1 MTNLVTLFDTSK
13 PFPYFFETRA
23 QIVCIIIA
31 DKTVVCVGVG
41 APWGALRDI
50 NKIKGSGFL
59 LWSLLNSVSL
69 QRLYRLTTNR
79 RIMYEQ

>member
-31 DKTVVCVGVG
+31 DKTWS
-41 APWGALRDI
+41 ALEWGAMGRI
-50 NKIKGSGFL
+50 
-59 LWSLLNSVSL
+59 
-69 QRLYRLTTNR
+69 QRY
-79 RIMYEQ
+79 

>member
-31 DKTVVCVGVG
+31 GKTIVCVGAGGHG
-41 APWGALRDI
+41 ATSEILK
-50 NKIKGSGFL
+50 NK
-59 LWSLLNSVSL
+59 
-69 QRLYRLTTNR
+69 R
-79 RIMYEQ
+79 

>member
-31 DKTVVCVGVG
+31 GKTIVCIGVG
-41 APWGALRDI
+41 AMG
-50 NKIKGSGFL
+50 G
-59 LWSLLNSVSL
+59 L
-69 QRLYRLTTNR
+69 QRY
-79 RIMYEQ
+79 

>member
-41 APWGALRDI
+41 GMGR
-50 NKIKGSGFL
+50 
-59 LWSLLNSVSL
+59 L
-69 QRLYRLTTNR
+69 QRY
-79 RIMYEQ
+79 